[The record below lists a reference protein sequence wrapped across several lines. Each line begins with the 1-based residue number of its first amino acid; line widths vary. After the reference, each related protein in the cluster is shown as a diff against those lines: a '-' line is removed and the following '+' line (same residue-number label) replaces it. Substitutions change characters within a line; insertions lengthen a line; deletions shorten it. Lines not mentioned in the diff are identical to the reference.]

1 MLGQPF
7 ESGETSA
14 MKALYQYGVPGV
26 GKSAFLKNLGSLWK
40 STSFVDAVI
49 YIDFTVTSI
58 RSREEFLTE
67 LLAQLPHGESA
78 VNGSPADTVA
88 TKEERFCDSFND
100 SVLP

>member
-1 MLGQPF
+1 MESLALGNRH
-7 ESGETSA
+7 
-14 MKALYQYGVPGV
+14 
-26 GKSAFLKNLGSLWK
+26 FLKNLGSLWK
-40 STSFVDAVI
+40 SMSFVDAVI

-67 LLAQLPHGESA
+67 LLAQLPHGKSA

-88 TKEERFCDSFND
+88 TKERKVLRLFND